1 MEIKGSTVLVTGAN
15 RGIGRSFVEAFHRAG
30 AARIYAA
37 ARNVGAVADLV
48 SREPERIFPVLLDIT
63 DSSLV
68 RGAAKWCGD
77 VNVLVNNAGI
87 SHMSSLIGVENLD
100 AAREEMA
107 VNYFGTLAMVRAFA
121 SILAANGGGAILN
134 VLTLGGLVSFPLAG
148 SYCASKAASHLM
160 TQSIRAELASQGT
173 LVTGIY
179 PGAVDTDMAAH
190 TTVPKEPP
198 SVVVEAG
205 LKAIAEG
212 IEDVFPGKAA
222 AEVWAGL
229 LTDPKRVEKQ
239 RAQIFPSK

>member
-1 MEIKGSTVLVTGAN
+1 M
-15 RGIGRSFVEAFHRAG
+15 
-30 AARIYAA
+30 
-37 ARNVGAVADLV
+37 
-48 SREPERIFPVLLDIT
+48 
-63 DSSLV
+63 
-68 RGAAKWCGD
+68 
-77 VNVLVNNAGI
+77 
-87 SHMSSLIGVENLD
+87 D